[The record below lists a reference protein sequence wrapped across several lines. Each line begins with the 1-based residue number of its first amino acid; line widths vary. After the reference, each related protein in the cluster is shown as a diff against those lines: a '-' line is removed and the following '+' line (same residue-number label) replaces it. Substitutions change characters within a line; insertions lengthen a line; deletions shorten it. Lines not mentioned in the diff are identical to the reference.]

1 MSCGGESGNGAVGKG
16 QTAQEC
22 AVLLMRGRRA
32 ADWTER
38 GHSCLLKVEFGLVT
52 AKALGARGKPAGCLP
67 EADRPAA
74 QNKKTSREAR
84 RTTQRGNY
92 TVEILRSAIDI
103 WLRLQPRRAHLAKGQ
118 SKRQAARGKKQSQ
131 NRPSLLRAIHAQW

>member
-103 WLRLQPRRAHLAKGQ
+103 WLRLQPRRPTLQKANRKG
-118 SKRQAARGKKQSQ
+118 RPPGKKSKVKIVQVC
-131 NRPSLLRAIHAQW
+131 